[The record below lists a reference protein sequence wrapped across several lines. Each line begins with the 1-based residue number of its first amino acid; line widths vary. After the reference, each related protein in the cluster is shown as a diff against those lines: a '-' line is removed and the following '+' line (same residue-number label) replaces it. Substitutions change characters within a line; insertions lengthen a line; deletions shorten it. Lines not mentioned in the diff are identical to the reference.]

1 VDISQDTEIAEVQV
15 FTNDNQ
21 VIKFSLRAGVDTA
34 EWAHERP
41 DVKPNI
47 RHTLAPVFDKT
58 PVDALNTY
66 PAFRFETRLYFH
78 KTTMVDYITI
88 INTTTNASLA
98 VWKATLFDSNARRSN
113 PLSHDISD
121 LDPARWQSVAEFDG
135 VVVLANKRAL
145 PRVWLTHEAKAVDDE
160 SALHTIQG
168 LGPEP
173 FEPEKTAL
181 LEVDQRE
188 LPKLTG
194 VHENSGDSARVV
206 KYEPNQIV
214 IETDSGTNSVLV
226 VSEAFYPGWKATVNN
241 EPATILLADYLL
253 RAISLPA
260 GKHQVVMYYT
270 APAVVSGA
278 IISSATAVL
287 LALMF
292 IFSRRR
298 RTTH

>member
-1 VDISQDTEIAEVQV
+1 
-15 FTNDNQ
+15 
-21 VIKFSLRAGVDTA
+21 
-34 EWAHERP
+34 
-41 DVKPNI
+41 
-47 RHTLAPVFDKT
+47 VFDKT
-58 PVDALNTY
+58 AVDASKTF
-66 PAFRFETRLYFH
+66 PALRFETRLYFR
-78 KTTMVDYITI
+78 KTTLVDYII
-88 INTTTNASLA
+88 ITNTTTHASVA
-98 VWKATLFDSNARRSN
+98 VWKATLFDSNTRHSN
-113 PLSHDISD
+113 PLSHDVSD
-121 LDPARWQSVAEFDG
+121 LDLARWQSVAEFDG

-145 PRVWLTHEAKAVDDE
+145 PRVWLTHEAKAVGGE
-160 SALHTIQG
+160 TALHAIQG

-173 FEPEKTAL
+173 FDPRKTAL

-188 LPKLTG
+188 LPKLTA
-194 VHENSGDSARVV
+194 VQENSGDMARVV
-206 KYEPNQIV
+206 NYEPNRIV
-214 IETDSGTNSVLV
+214 IETDSGTDSVLV
-226 VSEAFYPGWKATVNN
+226 VSEAFYPGWKATVND